1 MFCVHLLSF
10 RLTDVTTSEVT
21 TLQHELRDDAV
32 ERRALVAEAFL
43 AGAESTEVLG
53 SLGDYIIVEIEV
65 DASSVG
71 CR

>member
-1 MFCVHLLSF
+1 VSVSF
-10 RLTDVTTSEVT
+10 HSVLTDVTTSEVT

-32 ERRALVAEAFL
+32 ERRALVAEALL